1 MNSNDRQYGW
11 MGLVG
16 FEPQF
21 CHEARDLDKQ
31 CALANHAVAGCPL
44 EHVLV
49 AFNRWGNEWEW
60 MPPVLIG
67 ANRHWVAILNS
78 KLDEV
83 SISVDSI
90 NPKDGF
96 VNWARECEWA
106 REGEIVTFDWDVEWR
121 EYPVPELIG
130 QTILRIEPRV
140 EANPRYINFGLL
152 CGASVVLDAHRL
164 NINNALDENG
174 IEVQCTADE
183 QGE

>member
-1 MNSNDRQYGW
+1 M
-11 MGLVG
+11 
-16 FEPQF
+16 
-21 CHEARDLDKQ
+21 
-31 CALANHAVAGCPL
+31 
-44 EHVLV
+44 
-49 AFNRWGNEWEW
+49 
-60 MPPVLIG
+60 
-67 ANRHWVAILNS
+67 
-78 KLDEV
+78 
-83 SISVDSI
+83 
-90 NPKDGF
+90 
-96 VNWARECEWA
+96 NWARECEWA

>member
-1 MNSNDRQYGW
+1 MDSNERQYGW

-21 CHEARDLDKQ
+21 CHEAEDLDEL
-31 CALANHAVAGCPL
+31 CALADRAVAGCPL

-49 AFNRWGNEWEW
+49 AFNRWDNEWEW
-60 MPPVLIG
+60 IPPVLIG
-67 ANRHWVAILNS
+67 ANGHWVAILNS

-83 SISVDSI
+83 SISVDDI

-106 REGEIVTFDWDVEWR
+106 REGEIVTFDWAVEWR

-130 QTILRIEPRV
+130 QTIHRIEPRV
-140 EANPRYINFGLL
+140 EANSRYINFGLL
-152 CGASVVLDAHRL
+152 CGASVVLDTHRL

-174 IEVQCTADE
+174 IEVQRIIDE